1 MRRREF
7 ITLAGGAAATWPLAA
22 RGQQAERVRP
32 IGVLLGFA
40 ENDPTSKICISA
52 FTRGLAEFGWTDGR
66 NVGMD
71 VRFAA
76 GDLDR
81 MQIFAKELVGF
92 KPDVILT
99 QTTPATRAVQR
110 ETQTIPI
117 VFVNVADPVGSSFVA
132 SLPHPGGNLT
142 GFAQWEPTISSKW
155 VELLIQIAPGVKR
168 IATIFNPETA
178 PYVRS
183 FFLSSFEATTR
194 ASKLESIVVPIHSSA
209 EIETIINSLGRE
221 PRGGLVV
228 MPDAFTDLHRTLI
241 ISLAARNNV
250 PAVYPY
256 PYFPKEGGL
265 ASYGTD
271 YIDIFYRSASYIDR
285 ILRGGKPEDLAV
297 QLPVIFRMIINNN
310 TAKALGLTIPSGVM
324 AIADEV
330 IE

>member
-7 ITLAGGAAATWPLAA
+7 ITLFGGAATWPLAA

-40 ENDPTSKICISA
+40 ENDPASKVCISA

-66 NVGMD
+66 NVRMD

-117 VFVNVADPVGSSFVA
+117 VFVNVADPVGSGFVA

-221 PRGGLVV
+221 PRGGLVQ
-228 MPDAFTDLHRTLI
+228 MPCNFMQVHSASI

-250 PAVYPY
+250 PAVYVSR
-256 PYFPKEGGL
+256 FWVEDGGL
-265 ASYGTD
+265 LSYGPDYGDLFRRAASYV
-271 YIDIFYRSASYIDR
+271 DR
-285 ILRGGKPEDLAV
+285 ILRGAKPAE
-297 QLPVIFRMIINNN
+297 LPVQQPTKFETVVHLK
-310 TAKALGLTIPSGVM
+310 TAKVLGLMVPQSILLT
-324 AIADEV
+324 ADEI